1 MNNLNLKKYF
11 LFNIRYIKKLN
22 LEKEKKLMSIIIL
35 SCVDKILLMLI
46 ISFIWPDIILMIL
59 MI

>member
-22 LEKEKKLMSIIIL
+22 LEKEKKLMLIIIL
-35 SCVDKILLMLI
+35 SYVDKILLMLI